1 MSDQTSNLGFPFLAQ
16 GQAQK
21 HVTVNESLLRLD
33 ALVQLVVTSTS
44 VGTQP
49 ASPTDGAL
57 YILPAGKSGAAW
69 SAMAN
74 GALAYYRDGA
84 WEEIAPRTGWRAYV
98 AAEGALYVFNGVW
111 SPLVANP
118 THLLNGGFECWPRGA
133 TFTAAGPICDP
144 WRAAITGGAVT
155 IERNAFTPGQ
165 TDVPGEPE
173 YYLTVDVSGQSA
185 AGDCALVQ
193 NIVEGV
199 RTLAGQAATLS
210 FYAKRISG
218 VGDLAVELV
227 QIFNSATPAV
237 TGIGAAKF
245 VLTTSWQRFTHHIT
259 LPSITGATIG
269 GGATYDALGAV
280 FWASAGSS
288 FNARTAS
295 LGIQTAKVAL
305 AQVKLEAGGAATA
318 LGQFTKQ
325 DTAKRLTRYYQAK
338 TVRTENGSR
347 HIPLQSMRMAPTI
360 AVGVGTAVNVT
371 ADGFELAHTSVADC
385 AIVADAGL

>member
-33 ALVQLVVTSTS
+33 ALVQLVVASAS
-44 VGTQP
+44 VSTQP
-49 ASPTDGAL
+49 ASPADGAL
-57 YILPAGKSGAAW
+57 YILPVGKTGAAW
-69 SAMAN
+69 GAMAN

-84 WEEIAPRTGWRAYV
+84 WEEITPRTGWCAYV
-98 AAEGALYVFNGVW
+98 AAEGALYAFNGVW

-118 THLLNGGFECWPRGA
+118 TYLLNGGFECWPRGS

-144 WRAAITGGAVT
+144 WRAAITGGAVS

-173 YYLTVDVSGQSA
+173 YYLTLDVSGQSA
-185 AGDCALVQ
+185 ASDRALVQ

-210 FYAKRISG
+210 FYAKRVSG
-218 VGDLAVELV
+218 AGDLAVELV
-227 QIFNSATPAV
+227 QTFNSSTPTV

-245 VLTTSWQRFTHHIT
+245 ALTTSWQRYAHNV
-259 LPSITGATIG
+259 LVPSVIGATIG

-280 FWASAGSS
+280 FWASAGST

-295 LGIQTAKVAL
+295 LGVQTVKVAL
-305 AQVKLEAGGAATA
+305 AQVKLEAGGAASA
-318 LGQFTKQ
+318 LGPLTKQ
-325 DTAKRLTRYYQAK
+325 DTAKRLARYYQAK

-347 HIPLQSMRMAPTI
+347 HIPLQSMRIAPTV
-360 AVGVGTAVNVT
+360 AVGVGTAANVT
-371 ADGFELAHTSVADC
+371 ADGFELAHTSAADC
-385 AIVADAGL
+385 AVVADAGL